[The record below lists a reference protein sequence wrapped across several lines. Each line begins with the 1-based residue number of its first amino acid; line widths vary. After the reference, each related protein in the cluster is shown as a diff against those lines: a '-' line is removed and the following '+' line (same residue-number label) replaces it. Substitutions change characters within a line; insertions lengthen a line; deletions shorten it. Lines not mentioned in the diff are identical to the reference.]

1 LKDPTT
7 NGIEGWSQG
16 KRAHQGIEGI
26 RKKDI
31 YEIFRQKIME
41 HVVGTSGGLPKMKN
55 WNLWRGRPPPKRKRK
70 QRIDEE
76 PVT

>member
-1 LKDPTT
+1 MKDPTR

-16 KRAHQGIEGI
+16 KRAHQGIGGI

-31 YEIFRQKIME
+31 YEIFSEKIME

-55 WNLWRGRPPPKRKRK
+55 WILWRGRLPPKRKRE
-70 QRIDEE
+70 RIEEE